1 MPVPTSITDLS
12 TTASSNYPGGTD
24 SVAAN
29 TGPDDYFRAHASII
43 RRLQAKGANVASAAT
58 VDLGAIADGS
68 YVHITG
74 TTGITSF
81 GTVAAG
87 VSRTVVFDGALTIT
101 HNATSMI
108 LPGAANITT
117 AAGDVAEFVSEGSGN
132 WRCKTYQTGGLGSV
146 WVGTSNGYGS
156 TNTAI
161 RRFLT
166 TYLLSGTDITYA
178 DSEANGAS
186 FTINTTGIYSISY
199 TDSFNEA
206 HDLGVSLNSTQLT
219 TLVVSITAAN
229 RLTMCT
235 TAAGSYRNNCSVTVP
250 LTAGD
255 VIRPHAGAPGG
266 GTAPTNAH
274 FTISRVA

>member
-24 SVAAN
+24 SVAVN

-132 WRCKTYQTGGLGSV
+132 WRCKTYQTGGLGTHVTHSV
-146 WVGTSNGYGS
+146 DQAVPHNTYTILAFDTETWDDSGLHDTVTNNSRITVSVSGRYVVHGAVRLDSGATGAKMFDVLVNGGTVHRVTD
-156 TNTAI
+156 TNAENI
-161 RRFLT
+161 GDACMC
-166 TYLLSGTDITYA
+166 LSV
-178 DSEANGAS
+178 E
-186 FTINTTGIYSISY
+186 
-199 TDSFNEA
+199 
-206 HDLGVSLNSTQLT
+206 LW
-219 TLVVSITAAN
+219 
-229 RLTMCT
+229 
-235 TAAGSYRNNCSVTVP
+235 
-250 LTAGD
+250 LTAGHY
-255 VIRPHAGAPGG
+255 VQLGVQQNTGVSI
-266 GTAPTNAH
+266 NATSWMTS
-274 FTISRVA
+274 FSVRRIG